1 MIIEKERPD
10 AVLPTMGGQTALNTA
25 LALCKDGTLEKYGVQ
40 MIGADAEAIEKAEDR
55 LKFREAMDRIGLESP
70 RSAIAHSLE
79 EAMRGARHVGL
90 PAIIRPSFTLGGTG
104 GGIAYNREEF
114 VEIVTR
120 RARRLADHR
129 SADRG
134 IGARVEGI

>member
-1 MIIEKERPD
+1 M
-10 AVLPTMGGQTALNTA
+10 
-25 LALCKDGTLEKYGVQ
+25 
-40 MIGADAEAIEKAEDR
+40 AEDR

-70 RSAIAHSLE
+70 RSAIAHSVD
-79 EAMRGARHVGL
+79 EAMRALDDVGL

-114 VEIVTR
+114 VGDRRR

-129 SADRG
+129 GADRG
-134 IGARVEGI
+134 IGARLEGI